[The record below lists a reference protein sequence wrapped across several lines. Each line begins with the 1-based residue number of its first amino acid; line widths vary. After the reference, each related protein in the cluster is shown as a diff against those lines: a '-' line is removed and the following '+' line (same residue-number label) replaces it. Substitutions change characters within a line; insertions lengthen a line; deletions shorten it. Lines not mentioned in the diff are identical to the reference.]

1 MARHP
6 QPGVAPLARHAVA
19 GVSARRG
26 YRVVGAPT
34 SARGV
39 SIPAPVEGLDA
50 ITPLASMP
58 PTRAVTLDNI
68 FPQPGYVEIRKGH
81 RRHNLTGAAAI
92 ESLMP
97 YHGLASDD
105 DRLFSASSTAISN
118 VTVFTSAT
126 ASSTASISLS
136 GLTNARWQHVN
147 YSTSGGNHLWICNGA
162 DAPRMYNG
170 TAWATASVVG
180 ITAADVINVAVFKN
194 RLWLTLKDEIS
205 PAYLNTDSVQGTAT
219 PFDLTGV
226 FDKGGFLQAIGSW
239 SLDAGTGPDDYIA
252 FITNRGEVAIYT
264 GTDPATNFVLKGVY
278 EMGAPIGRRC
288 LTKVGADLAVISVD
302 GVLPLSRALITDR
315 AAALTQSITKLIQP
329 LMNQAARLYGTN
341 FGWQL
346 LSYPR
351 GTRAILNVP
360 ITEGVEQIQ
369 YVMNT
374 ITGAW
379 GRFKREDANCWA
391 VFQDRLFYGGNDG
404 IVREADCQGYDDD
417 GAIEFDIESAYNYM
431 GERGRLKNFTM
442 ARALLTT
449 DGQVLPGLG
458 LNVDF
463 ARQQAVGATSF
474 ETDAAALWDVAS
486 WDEGTWPEVQRIVT
500 DWISVAG
507 IGYCAGVRMTATVS
521 PGVDV
526 DESQELVLQING
538 WDVLVLDGAFL

>member
-1 MARHP
+1 
-6 QPGVAPLARHAVA
+6 
-19 GVSARRG
+19 
-26 YRVVGAPT
+26 
-34 SARGV
+34 
-39 SIPAPVEGLDA
+39 
-50 ITPLASMP
+50 
-58 PTRAVTLDNI
+58 
-68 FPQPGYVEIRKGH
+68 
-81 RRHNLTGAAAI
+81 
-92 ESLMP
+92 
-97 YHGLASDD
+97 
-105 DRLFSASSTAISN
+105 
-118 VTVFTSAT
+118 
-126 ASSTASISLS
+126 
-136 GLTNARWQHVN
+136 
-147 YSTSGGNHLWICNGA
+147 
-162 DAPRMYNG
+162 
-170 TAWATASVVG
+170 
-180 ITAADVINVAVFKN
+180 
-194 RLWLTLKDEIS
+194 
-205 PAYLNTDSVQGTAT
+205 
-219 PFDLTGV
+219 
-226 FDKGGFLQAIGSW
+226 
-239 SLDAGTGPDDYIA
+239 
-252 FITNRGEVAIYT
+252 
-264 GTDPATNFVLKGVY
+264 
-278 EMGAPIGRRC
+278 
-288 LTKVGADLAVISVD
+288 
-302 GVLPLSRALITDR
+302 
-315 AAALTQSITKLIQP
+315 
-329 LMNQAARLYGTN
+329 MNQAARLYGAN

-417 GAIEFDIESAYNYM
+417 GAIVFDIESAYNYM